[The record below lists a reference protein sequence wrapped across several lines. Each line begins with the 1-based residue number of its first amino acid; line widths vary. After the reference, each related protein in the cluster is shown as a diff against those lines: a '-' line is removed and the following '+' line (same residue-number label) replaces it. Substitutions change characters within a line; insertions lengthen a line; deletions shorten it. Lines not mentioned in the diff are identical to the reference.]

1 MLSEEQRELVRET
14 ALAVSNATKDE
25 NSGLIRDIKVA
36 IQILKDDMI
45 EVKDHIKKTNTT
57 SEKHADLINQT
68 TLVLQQCVITGDNT
82 VKCVEALQKK
92 FIETDKE
99 LANNSRDIFAGK
111 ISFGVIV
118 ALGAV
123 IVGLATWVY
132 NKDITRLENNRASYE
147 EIRA

>member
-1 MLSEEQRELVRET
+1 MTPEEQRELIRET
-14 ALAVSNATKDE
+14 ALAVSNATKSE
-25 NSGLIRDIKVA
+25 NSGLIRDIRVA
-36 IQILKDDMI
+36 IDILKDDMI
-45 EVKDHIKKTNTT
+45 EVKDHIKKTNTI

-82 VKCVEALQKK
+82 VKYVEALQKK

-123 IVGLATWVY
+123 IVGLATWIY

-147 EIRA
+147 ELRA